1 MLTVLWPHEP
11 VFPEGTGLAVN
22 QAPLRRTHAEADARL
37 VVARP
42 RLPVAETILPYLQRI
57 DEARWYSNFG
67 PLLTELEDRLSQRF
81 PEGTRVITVAN
92 GTQALALTLMAME
105 LPAGGLV
112 AMPAWTFV
120 ATAHAVLQAGL
131 VPWFVDVDEQT
142 WSLDPAALA
151 ARLSQA
157 PGPVVG
163 AIPVSPFG
171 RPLDL
176 AAWRAFRET
185 TGIPVL
191 VDAAAGFDTA
201 DDARLPLVVSL
212 HATKVAG
219 AGEGGFLAT
228 DDADLAAKVRALST
242 FGFRGSRDSLLP
254 ATNAKLS
261 EYTAAV
267 GLASLD
273 GWPADRLRFLRAAQM
288 LRIGLTG
295 LPQVEFQPGWGA
307 DWITSVCCVTLPQ
320 DAADAVEASLA
331 AQGVDTRR
339 WWGLG
344 CHASPAFAHLPRE
357 PLDATDRLG
366 RRVIGL
372 PFSIDL
378 TSAEIGRIA
387 AALRQALSAA

>member
-1 MLTVLWPHEP
+1 
-11 VFPEGTGLAVN
+11 LAVN
-22 QAPLRRTHAEADARL
+22 QAPLRETYAEVSARL
-37 VVARP
+37 AVARP
-42 RLPVAETILPYLQRI
+42 RLPTAEAIFPYLQRI
-57 DEARWYSNFG
+57 DDARWYSNFG
-67 PLLTELEDRLSQRF
+67 PLLTELEARLAARF
-81 PEGTRVITVAN
+81 GGDTRVVTVAN
-92 GTQALALTLMAME
+92 GTQALTLALTAMD
-105 LPAGGLV
+105 LPAGGHV

-131 VPWFVDVDEQT
+131 TPWFVDVDEDT
-142 WSLDPAALA
+142 WCLDPATVAHRLA
-151 ARLSQA
+151 RA
-157 PGPVVG
+157 PQPVVA

-201 DDARLPLVVSL
+201 SDARLPLVVSL

-219 AGEGGFLAT
+219 AGEGGVLAT
-228 DDADLAAKVRALST
+228 EDHTLADRVRALST
-242 FGFRGSRDSLLP
+242 FGFRGTRDSMVP

-273 GWPADRLRFLRAAQM
+273 GWPAERLRFMRAAQM

-295 LPQVEFQPGWGA
+295 LPQVEFQPGWGLE
-307 DWITSVCCVTLPQ
+307 WITSVCSVTLPEGS
-320 DAADAVEASLA
+320 ADAVEKGLSAR
-331 AQGVDTRR
+331 GVDTRR

-344 CHASPAFAHLPRE
+344 CHASPAFADLPRE
-357 PLDATDRLG
+357 DLAATDRLG
-366 RRVIGL
+366 RRVLGL

-378 TSAEIGRIA
+378 SSAEISRIA
-387 AALRQALSAA
+387 AALRQALAEL

>member
-42 RLPVAETILPYLQRI
+42 RLPLAETILPYLQRI

-92 GTQALALTLMAME
+92 GTQALALTLMAMD

-142 WSLDPAALA
+142 WSLDPALLA

-185 TGIPVL
+185 TGVPVL
-191 VDAAAGFDTA
+191 VDAAAGFDAA

-228 DDADLAAKVRALST
+228 DDPDLAARVRALST

-261 EYTAAV
+261 EYTAAG
-267 GLASLD
+267 GLASRD
-273 GWPADRLRFLRAAQM
+273 GWPA
-288 LRIGLTG
+288 
-295 LPQVEFQPGWGA
+295 
-307 DWITSVCCVTLPQ
+307 S
-320 DAADAVEASLA
+320 
-331 AQGVDTRR
+331 
-339 WWGLG
+339 
-344 CHASPAFAHLPRE
+344 SPLNYS
-357 PLDATDRLG
+357 TDC
-366 RRVIGL
+366 
-372 PFSIDL
+372 
-378 TSAEIGRIA
+378 
-387 AALRQALSAA
+387 

>member
-1 MLTVLWPHEP
+1 MLWPHAP
-11 VFPEGTGLAVN
+11 VLPEGTGLAAN
-22 QAPLRRTHAEADARL
+22 HATLRKIQPEAAPRL

-42 RLPVAETILPYLQRI
+42 RLPLAEAIFPYLQRI
-57 DEARWYSNFG
+57 DGARWYSNFG
-67 PLLTELEDRLSQRF
+67 PLLNELEGRLADRFRPS
-81 PEGTRVITVAN
+81 TRIVTVAN
-92 GTQALALTLMAME
+92 GTQALALTLAAMD

-112 AMPAWTFV
+112 AVPAWTFV
-120 ATAHAVLQAGL
+120 ATAHAVMQAGL
-131 VPWFVDVDEQT
+131 VPWFVDVDEET
-142 WSLDPAALA
+142 WSLDPAAIA
-151 ARLSQA
+151 ARLASA
-157 PGPVVG
+157 PQPIVAV
-163 AIPVSPFG
+163 IPVSPFG

-176 AAWRAFRET
+176 AAWRAFRDET
-185 TGIPVL
+185 GVPVL
-191 VDAAAGFDTA
+191 IDAAAGFDTA

-228 DDADLAAKVRALST
+228 EDNALADRVRALST
-242 FGFRGSRDSLLP
+242 FGFRGSRDSLIP

-273 GWPADRLRFLRAAQM
+273 SWPADRLRFLRAAQM

-295 LPQVEFQPGWGA
+295 LPDVQFQPGWGSE
-307 DWITSVCCVTLPQ
+307 WITSVCCVTLPEG
-320 DAADAVEASLA
+320 AADAVERSLA
-331 AQGVDTRR
+331 ADGVDTRR

-344 CHASPAFAHLPRE
+344 CHTSPAFADLPRDV
-357 PLDATDRLG
+357 LDVTARLG

-378 TSAEIGRIA
+378 SAEEVGQIA
-387 AALRQALSAA
+387 TALSRAISQA